1 MLLPQCVILVL
12 VLNSSIVSSE
22 VNVGTD
28 QRLAYQI
35 PDSANVNSK
44 DLLIH
49 LLDSLD
55 DGHEEGV
62 VVYEYVEVKRAE
74 IELLDKRT
82 LIKLHGTFMVVA
94 WMGTTTIG
102 VLIAR

>member
-1 MLLPQCVILVL
+1 MLLTQCVLLVL
-12 VLNSSIVSSE
+12 VMNSLIVASE
-22 VNVGTD
+22 VNVNTD
-28 QRLAYQI
+28 QRSVYQI
-35 PDSANVNSK
+35 PDNGNVNSK
-44 DLLIH
+44 ELLIH
-49 LLDSLD
+49 LLDSLE
-55 DGHEEGV
+55 DGHREG